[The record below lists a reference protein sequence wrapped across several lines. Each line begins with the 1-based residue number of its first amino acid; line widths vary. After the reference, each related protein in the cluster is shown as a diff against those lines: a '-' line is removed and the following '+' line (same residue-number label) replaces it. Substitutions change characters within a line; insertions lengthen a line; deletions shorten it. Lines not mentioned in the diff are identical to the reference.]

1 MKSHF
6 AIPFIKH
13 GLGATILIACAFSHG
28 LASEPEPVYE
38 ATSVPIEDQV
48 PIRLARVSFVEGPV
62 NSLRIHEDDW
72 SAAEIN
78 LPLVAGDQLFS
89 GIGAK
94 AEIQL
99 EDDVVVWLGEDTFVT
114 FRALDDE
121 LIHLEILKGSVTV
134 KAREIEYPR
143 PPMHLTGPGLI
154 VTTQEFASLRINVS
168 PEGPSDVLIDRGDA
182 LVTVGEDDP
191 IRIQRGQRLAFNP
204 TAMPPELQVTDM
216 TPDDD
221 FDRWCDMRDAMAATV
236 VSREYIST
244 RVSGYRDLDQHGDW
258 VEVEEYGRVWTPR
271 VTVVDWAPYR
281 DGRWIWR
288 EPFGWTWISYE
299 PWGWVPYHYGRWVH
313 TSSYN
318 WCWVPTDV
326 VHVVHAPIRPVWCP
340 ALVSFTYASSS
351 SYFSFSIGHSWDAA
365 VIGWFPLGP
374 YDYYHPWYHVGV
386 HYVHRGHHYPP
397 RYHHPYGPSPWG
409 PGHPH
414 APNYDRYPY
423 HPKGNYSSNNQYAA
437 NQNSNN
443 AINVNPVINNN
454 ITIQNYQNA
463 NVKNAVTVV
472 PRQDFEGGRY
482 ERRTAASIVDRNQN
496 ELAVGD
502 QASRALPR
510 AVRGAGRS
518 ASAQQ
523 GQGLDNLV
531 SNDRAAVRSGAG
543 QSPADAI
550 GRGNGRAEGG
560 RLSAAQAG
568 QPTAQGLESGAV
580 TEAPSQARAATAPR
594 ATAPTTGR
602 DAAASG
608 RTSAARVG
616 QPTAPSADTGAVTQ
630 APGQA
635 RAATAPR
642 AAAPTTGRDA
652 AASGRTSAARV
663 GQPTA
668 PSADTGAVTQAPGQ
682 ARAATA
688 PRAAA
693 PTTGRDAA
701 ATGRVT
707 SSTRAGQGA
716 VAFPTTESLRQR
728 SSARSATAAGTRST
742 ASASGRT
749 STAPT
754 VRGNSAAPTPDL
766 DRARS
771 AISSRSNTPATAWP
785 TRSSVRSA
793 APSSSTRATPTA
805 RSSSSWP
812 EVQRTPSSVRQ
823 ATPSA
828 RSTTGLPST
837 RSGIT
842 GRQPTTS
849 SRSTPSLSTN
859 RPSTSSGTTSRMTPS
874 VRTPTRST
882 TSPNSARITRTP
894 SPSTNTRS

>member
-386 HYVHRGHHYPP
+386 HYVHRRHHYPP
-397 RYHHPYGPSPWG
+397 RYHHPHGPSPWG

-594 ATAPTTGR
+594 AASPTTGR

-642 AAAPTTGRDA
+642 ATAPTTGRDA

-668 PSADTGAVTQAPGQ
+668 PSADTG
-682 ARAATA
+682 
-688 PRAAA
+688 
-693 PTTGRDAA
+693 
-701 ATGRVT
+701 
-707 SSTRAGQGA
+707 
-716 VAFPTTESLRQR
+716 
-728 SSARSATAAGTRST
+728 
-742 ASASGRT
+742 
-749 STAPT
+749 
-754 VRGNSAAPTPDL
+754 
-766 DRARS
+766 
-771 AISSRSNTPATAWP
+771 
-785 TRSSVRSA
+785 
-793 APSSSTRATPTA
+793 
-805 RSSSSWP
+805 
-812 EVQRTPSSVRQ
+812 
-823 ATPSA
+823 
-828 RSTTGLPST
+828 
-837 RSGIT
+837 
-842 GRQPTTS
+842 
-849 SRSTPSLSTN
+849 
-859 RPSTSSGTTSRMTPS
+859 
-874 VRTPTRST
+874 
-882 TSPNSARITRTP
+882 
-894 SPSTNTRS
+894 